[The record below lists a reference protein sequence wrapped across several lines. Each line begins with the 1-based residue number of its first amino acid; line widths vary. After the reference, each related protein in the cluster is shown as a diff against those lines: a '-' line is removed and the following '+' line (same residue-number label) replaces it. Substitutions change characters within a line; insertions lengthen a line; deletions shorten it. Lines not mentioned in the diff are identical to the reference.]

1 MLHHLYRHKYVYLL
15 LAPAVV
21 FVFLFHYVPL
31 FGWVIAFTRYQPGL
45 SMWDAEWAGLEQF
58 RRFFVESND
67 YLYLLRNT
75 LVINI
80 LIIIT
85 NLSLGL
91 IFAVLLNELRSKFFM
106 KLMQT
111 VSFFPFFISWVI
123 TYSIS
128 YTFLSQS
135 TGVLNN
141 ILVNLGF
148 IESGINVLGEA
159 KYAWPLAV
167 GLEAWKSMGYTS
179 IIFIAAITAI
189 PPEQYE
195 AADIDGAS
203 RFQKMRL
210 VTIPNLVPTLIV
222 ILILNSG
229 WVLSS
234 NFEFFFIFTNPT
246 NWERMQVLDI
256 YIYDFGLKQNNYS
269 YATAVGIVKT
279 VVSLIIIVSINA
291 LSKRATGKGIF

>member
-1 MLHHLYRHKYVYLL
+1 MLLI
-15 LAPAVV
+15 PAVV
-21 FVFLFHYVPL
+21 FVLIFHYIPL
-31 FGWVIAFTRYQPGL
+31 FGWIIAFTRYQPGL
-45 SMWDAEWAGLEQF
+45 GLWSSEWVGLEHF
-58 RRFFVESND
+58 RRFFVEGSD
-67 YLYLLRNT
+67 YIYLLRNT

-80 LIIIT
+80 LIIVT
-85 NLSLGL
+85 NLGLGL
-91 IFAVLLNELRSKFFM
+91 IFAVLLNELRSRLVLKA
-106 KLMQT
+106 MQT

-135 TGVLNN
+135 AGVINEWLTKW
-141 ILVNLGF
+141 GF
-148 IESGINVLGEA
+148 VSTGINFLGNPD
-159 KYAWPLAV
+159 YAWPLAV

-179 IIFIAAITAI
+179 IIFIAAISAI
-189 PPEQYE
+189 PTDQYE

-203 RFQKMRL
+203 RFQKIRL
-210 VTIPNLVPTLIV
+210 ITIPNLVPTLVV

-246 NWERMQVLDI
+246 NWEKMQVLDI

-279 VVSLIIIVSINA
+279 IVSLVIVMSINA
-291 LSKRATGKGIF
+291 FSKRVAGKGIF